1 MIKISREESKL
12 LAKMGVPY
20 GENGISHTHSH
31 NKKYFVAE
39 TKRNLALLNKLR
51 NKSIIKTVE

>member
-1 MIKISREESKL
+1 MLKISVIEAKEL
-12 LAKMGVPY
+12 NKMGVPY

-31 NKKYFVAE
+31 NKKYFIAE

-51 NKSIIKTVE
+51 NRSVVKTVE